1 VEIRL
6 DELVSLLGGELLSGD
21 PAAVFTG
28 VASLDEAGP
37 ADASFL
43 GNEKYAADFIA
54 TRAGVVVVS
63 PGVTEGPTGV
73 ALVRCENPTFAFS
86 NVVARFAAGFESEVL
101 PGLHPQAIVAEDVEF
116 DLATV
121 SIGPGAV
128 VEEGVVIGKG
138 TRIGAGTV
146 VCRDAV
152 LGEDCWL
159 YENVTVRERCVL
171 GSRVIVQPGA
181 VIGSDGYGYEQ
192 VEGRHVK
199 IPQVGI
205 VVVGDDVEI
214 GANATIDRARFGKT
228 VIGEG
233 SKIDNLVQ
241 IAHNV
246 RIGKHC
252 LVVAQCGIAG
262 SSELKDYV
270 VLAGQA
276 GSVGHVT
283 IGTGVVLAARS
294 VAAKDLDVP
303 GEYFGFPARP
313 KRDELKGQ
321 AALRKLPELLK
332 EVQRMRKEIEEIK
345 KR

>member
-1 VEIRL
+1 MEIRL
-6 DELVSLLGGELLSGD
+6 DELVSLLEGELLAGD
-21 PAAVFTG
+21 PAALFTG

-37 ADASFL
+37 DDASFL
-43 GNEKYAADFIA
+43 GNEKYVADFNS
-54 TRAGVVVVS
+54 TRAGVVIVS
-63 PGVTEGPTGV
+63 PGVTGGPEGV
-73 ALVRCENPTFAFS
+73 ALVSCENPTFAFS
-86 NVVARFAAGFESEVL
+86 KVVARFAAGFEVEEA
-101 PGLHPQAIVAEDVEF
+101 PGVHPQAIVADGVSL
-116 DLATV
+116 DPATV

-128 VEEGVVIGKG
+128 IEEGVVIGKG
-138 TRIGAGTV
+138 SRIGAGSV
-146 VCRDAV
+146 ICRDAV
-152 LGEDCWL
+152 LGDDCL
-159 YENVTVRERCVL
+159 LHAKVVVRERCEL

-214 GANATIDRARFGKT
+214 GANAAIDRARFGKT

-262 SSELKDYV
+262 STELKDYV

-283 IGTGVVLAARS
+283 IDTGVVLTARS

-332 EVQRMRKEIEEIK
+332 EVQRMRKEIEDLK
-345 KR
+345 KG